1 MENFKLKNSYNK
13 SDIVGIIASSI
24 CIVHCVLTP
33 LIAVLFSKI
42 VKEKYELLNYV
53 FLIIS
58 LISVIISIKTTKNEL
73 LKGLLLFFWIQLSV
87 GLVLEDKNI
96 IFSIL
101 MYFSALGLIVTHI
114 LNIKYCKNCKQ

>member
-1 MENFKLKNSYNK
+1 LENFKLKNSYNK

-24 CIVHCVLTP
+24 CIVHCVITP

-58 LISVIISIKTTKNEL
+58 LISVIISIKTTKNKL

>member
-114 LNIKYCKNCKQ
+114 LNINHCKNCNQ

>member
-1 MENFKLKNSYNK
+1 LENFKLKNSYNK

-24 CIVHCVLTP
+24 CIVHCVITP

>member
-24 CIVHCVLTP
+24 CIVHCVITP

>member
-1 MENFKLKNSYNK
+1 LENFKLKNSYNK

-114 LNIKYCKNCKQ
+114 LNINHCKNCNQ

>member
-24 CIVHCVLTP
+24 CIVHCVITP

-58 LISVIISIKTTKNEL
+58 LISVIISIKTTKNKL